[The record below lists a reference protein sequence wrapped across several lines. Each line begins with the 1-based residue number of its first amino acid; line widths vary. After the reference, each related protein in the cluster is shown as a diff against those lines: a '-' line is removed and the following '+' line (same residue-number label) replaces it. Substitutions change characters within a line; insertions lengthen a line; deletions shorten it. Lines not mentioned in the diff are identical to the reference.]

1 MSAFDTKAASR
12 NSTFYHVHLYTH
24 RHQNLFGEPL
34 EGCTHL
40 NLSGQIVIDEWRQI
54 AMAHQ
59 RDIKIDC
66 WSVEPNGIHALLA
79 VIDDDGPP
87 PCYAKEGASPKPR
100 SLSLFV
106 AGFKAA
112 AAKRINLVRGLPGN
126 PVWQRSYYEKPIHNP
141 QLLLNLRQ
149 QLAFQFLGGDLCPGT
164 DG

>member
-1 MSAFDTKAASR
+1 MSAFDVRASR
-12 NSTFYHVHLYTH
+12 NSTFYQVHLYTH
-24 RHQNLFGEPL
+24 RHQNLFGEL
-34 EGCTHL
+34 LGDGTYL

-66 WSVEPNGIHALLA
+66 WTVEPNGIHALLA
-79 VIDDDGPP
+79 VLNNDGLPG
-87 PCYAKEGASPKPR
+87 YTKEGMSPKPR

-112 AAKRINLVRGLPGN
+112 AAKRINLIRGLPGD
-126 PVWQRSYYEKPIHNP
+126 PVWQRSYHEEPIHST

-149 QLAFQFLGGDLCPGT
+149 QLAFRCLDNDLCAGGDS
-164 DG
+164 